1 MLETPFPPKEKVQ
14 IETAR
19 TPWQLLVSIT
29 AETSLKLMQL
39 REQLQRRGLRG
50 RALHPFDEHHGIGV
64 QRLTCRPTHRN
75 RLKQWR
81 PGASKLSRSSHGPRD
96 YKLLQ
101 LRTHRDQRLTRRTR
115 GTRQVRPKGDGK
127 TMSLISE
134 TGAHAQGRQ
143 TFMVSGGGVAS
154 STASTAAQ
162 EQASRA
168 FPLAA
173 ITGHGT
179 LKLSLMLAAVDPA
192 LGGVIIAGGRGTGKS
207 VLARGLHAL
216 LPPIEVLDQESA
228 DVPAGPG
235 LNLDPSRPEE
245 WEENWR
251 ERLSNEPPSKVI
263 PAPFVQV
270 PLGITE
276 DRLVGAVDVAAS
288 LASGS
293 AVFQP
298 GLLAEAHR
306 GVLYVDELNLLDDG
320 IINLLLAAVGAGENQ
335 VEREG
340 LSLSHPC
347 RPLLIATYNPEEG
360 NVRDHLLDRFAIAL
374 SANQLVSTEERVEI
388 TNAVL
393 SHGQCSRSFSERWK
407 EETDALATQLL
418 LARQWL
424 PDVRISREQIEY
436 LVTEALR
443 GGVEGHRSEL
453 YAVRV
458 ARAHA
463 ALSGREQVE
472 ADDLQVAVA
481 LVIAPRASQLP
492 PPDQQMEPPPPPD
505 AGEQNPENQPPP
517 PQGTDQDQTDSPED
531 DSNDE
536 DENREDDNRED
547 DNRDEDDDESDQDE
561 APPSVPEEFML
572 DPEAVSIDP
581 DLLLFNAAKSKSGSS
596 GSRSVVLSDSRGR
609 YVKPMLPRGPVRRI
623 AVDATLRAAA
633 PYQKARRERHPGRNV
648 IVEESDLRA
657 KLLQRQAGA
666 LVIFL
671 VDASGSM
678 ALNRMQ
684 SAKGAVIRLLTEA
697 YENRDEVALIPFR
710 GDQAEVLLPPTRSI
724 TAARRRLESMPC
736 GGGSPLA
743 HGLTQ
748 AARVGA
754 NALAT
759 GDLGQVVVVAI
770 TDGRGNVPL
779 STSLGQP
786 ELEGEEK
793 PDLKQEVL
801 DVATRYRML
810 GIKLLVIDTERKF
823 IGSGMGKDL
832 AEAAG
837 GKYVQLPKASDQAIA
852 AIAMDAINAVT

>member
-1 MLETPFPPKEKVQ
+1 M
-14 IETAR
+14 
-19 TPWQLLVSIT
+19 
-29 AETSLKLMQL
+29 
-39 REQLQRRGLRG
+39 
-50 RALHPFDEHHGIGV
+50 
-64 QRLTCRPTHRN
+64 
-75 RLKQWR
+75 
-81 PGASKLSRSSHGPRD
+81 
-96 YKLLQ
+96 
-101 LRTHRDQRLTRRTR
+101 
-115 GTRQVRPKGDGK
+115 
-127 TMSLISE
+127 
-134 TGAHAQGRQ
+134 
-143 TFMVSGGGVAS
+143 VAS
-154 STASTAAQ
+154 GVASTAAQ
-162 EQASRA
+162 DQAKRA

-179 LKLSLMLAAVDPA
+179 LKLALMLAAVDPG

-216 LPPIEVLDQESA
+216 LPPIEVLDVEGG
-228 DVPAGPG
+228 DGPQSHG
-235 LNLDPSRPEE
+235 RNLDPTRPDD
-245 WEENWR
+245 WDANAR
-251 ERLSNEPPSKVI
+251 RRITARGGDPDNTSSDALMPTRVI

-270 PLGITE
+270 PLGVTE
-276 DRLVGAVDVAAS
+276 DRLVGSVDVTAS
-288 LASGS
+288 LASGN

-320 IINLLLAAVGAGENQ
+320 IVNLLLAAVGSGVNQ

-360 NVRDHLLDRFAIAL
+360 TVRDHLLDRFAIAL
-374 SANQLVSTEERVEI
+374 SANQLVSTEQRVEI
-388 TNAVL
+388 TEAVL
-393 SHGQCSRSFSERWK
+393 AHGQCSRSFAERWR

-424 PDVRISREQIEY
+424 PDVQISSEQIEY
-436 LVTEALR
+436 LVTEAIR

-458 ARAHA
+458 AKAHA
-463 ALSGREQVE
+463 ALSGRDRVE

-492 PPDQQMEPPPPPD
+492 PPDQQMEPPPPPEQPQD
-505 AGEQNPENQPPP
+505 QSPPPPEAGDQNPENQPPP
-517 PQGTDQDQTDSPED
+517 PEGSGEDESDPPEDDSSDDNDPDQDNSPED
-531 DSNDE
+531 DSP
-536 DENREDDNRED
+536 DD
-547 DNRDEDDDESDQDE
+547 Q

-572 DPEAVSIDP
+572 DPEAVAIDP
-581 DLLLFNAAKSKSGSS
+581 ELLLFGAAKSQSGSS
-596 GSRSVVLSDSRGR
+596 GSRSVVFSDSRGR

-633 PYQKARRERHPGRNV
+633 PYQKARRARQPERTV
-648 IVEESDLRA
+648 IVEEADLRA
-657 KLLQRQAGA
+657 KLLQRKAGA

-786 ELEGEEK
+786 QLEGEEK

-801 DVATRYRML
+801 DVASRYRLL

-837 GKYVQLPKASDQAIA
+837 GNYVQLPKASDQAIA
-852 AIAMDAINAVT
+852 AIAMEAINSV

>member
-1 MLETPFPPKEKVQ
+1 M
-14 IETAR
+14 
-19 TPWQLLVSIT
+19 
-29 AETSLKLMQL
+29 
-39 REQLQRRGLRG
+39 
-50 RALHPFDEHHGIGV
+50 
-64 QRLTCRPTHRN
+64 
-75 RLKQWR
+75 
-81 PGASKLSRSSHGPRD
+81 
-96 YKLLQ
+96 
-101 LRTHRDQRLTRRTR
+101 
-115 GTRQVRPKGDGK
+115 
-127 TMSLISE
+127 
-134 TGAHAQGRQ
+134 
-143 TFMVSGGGVAS
+143 VAS
-154 STASTAAQ
+154 GVTSNGVISTAALD
-162 EQASRA
+162 QASRS

-179 LKLSLMLAAVDPA
+179 LKLALLLAAVDPG

-216 LPPIEVLDQESA
+216 LPPIDIVDLEA
-228 DVPAGPG
+228 AGETKLPG
-235 LNLDPSRPEE
+235 RNLDSQDARDWGEQPQD
-245 WEENWR
+245 
-251 ERLSNEPPSKVI
+251 PPTTVI
-263 PAPFVQV
+263 PAPFIQI
-270 PLGITE
+270 PLGVTE
-276 DRLVGAVDVAAS
+276 DRLVGSVDVTAS

-293 AVFQP
+293 PVFQP

-320 IINLLLAAVGAGENQ
+320 IINLLLAAVGSGENQ

-360 NVRDHLLDRFAIAL
+360 AIRDHLLDRFAIVL
-374 SANQLVSTEERVEI
+374 SANQIVSTEQRVEI

-393 SHGQCSRSFSERWK
+393 AHGQCSRSFSDQWS

-424 PDVRISREQIEY
+424 PDVKVSSEQIEY
-436 LVTEALR
+436 LVTEAIR

-453 YAVRV
+453 YAVR
-458 ARAHA
+458 AAKAHA
-463 ALSGREQVE
+463 ALSGRDQVE
-472 ADDLQVAVA
+472 AEALQVAVA
-481 LVIAPRASQLP
+481 LVIAPRASQMP
-492 PPDQQMEPPPPPD
+492 PPEQQMEPPPPQ
-505 AGEQNPENQPPP
+505 EQQPPQDQEPPP
-517 PQGTDQDQTDSPED
+517 PPEGSGEEEEPNSQEQESEDNSDDDEDDSPE
-531 DSNDE
+531 E
-536 DENREDDNRED
+536 
-547 DNRDEDDDESDQDE
+547 Q

-572 DPEAVSIDP
+572 DPEAVAIDP
-581 DLLLFNAAKSKSGSS
+581 DLLLFNAAKSKSGNS

-633 PYQKARRERHPGRNV
+633 PYQKARRARQPDRVV

-786 ELEGEEK
+786 VLEGEEK

-810 GIKLLVIDTERKF
+810 GLKLLVIDTERKF

-852 AIAMDAINAVT
+852 AVAMDALNSV

>member
-1 MLETPFPPKEKVQ
+1 M
-14 IETAR
+14 A
-19 TPWQLLVSIT
+19 
-29 AETSLKLMQL
+29 
-39 REQLQRRGLRG
+39 
-50 RALHPFDEHHGIGV
+50 
-64 QRLTCRPTHRN
+64 
-75 RLKQWR
+75 
-81 PGASKLSRSSHGPRD
+81 
-96 YKLLQ
+96 
-101 LRTHRDQRLTRRTR
+101 
-115 GTRQVRPKGDGK
+115 
-127 TMSLISE
+127 
-134 TGAHAQGRQ
+134 
-143 TFMVSGGGVAS
+143 VSGSTSS
-154 STASTAAQ
+154 STSSWSGEREVKDMAD
-162 EQASRA
+162 RA

-179 LKLSLMLAAVDPA
+179 LKLALLLAAVDPG

-216 LPPIEVLDQESA
+216 LPPIEVIDLANNPENQSNDESLR
-228 DVPAGPG
+228 PIG
-235 LNLDPSRPEE
+235 LNLDPQLPDEWDQATKSLIDKRAKSKYGEE
-245 WEENWR
+245 TDGSIPR
-251 ERLSNEPPSKVI
+251 RVV

-276 DRLVGAVDVAAS
+276 DRLVGAVDVPAS

-293 AVFQP
+293 PIFQP

-306 GVLYVDELNLLDDG
+306 GVLYVDELNLLDEG
-320 IINLLLAAVGAGENQ
+320 IVNLLLAAFGSGENR

-347 RPLLIATYNPEEG
+347 RPLLLATYNPEEG
-360 NVRDHLLDRFAIAL
+360 AIRDHLLDRFAIVL
-374 SANQLVSTEERVEI
+374 SADQLISNEQRVEI
-388 TNAVL
+388 TQAVL
-393 SHGQCSRSFSERWK
+393 AHGKCSSSFAAAWAQ
-407 EETDALATQLL
+407 ETEALATQLL

-424 PDVRISREQIEY
+424 PDVQISHDQIEY
-436 LVTEALR
+436 LVAEAIR

-458 ARAHA
+458 AKAHA
-463 ALSGREQVE
+463 ALCGHDKVD
-472 ADDLQVAVA
+472 ADDLQVAVR
-481 LVIAPRASQLP
+481 LVIAPRALQLPPQEEQIEPPPPEDQQEPP
-492 PPDQQMEPPPPPD
+492 PPDQ
-505 AGEQNPENQPPP
+505 PE
-517 PQGTDQDQTDSPED
+517 ED
-531 DSNDE
+531 T
-536 DENREDDNRED
+536 
-547 DNRDEDDDESDQDE
+547 SDQDDQQE
-561 APPSVPEEFML
+561 EEDDTPEDQTPPVPEEFMM
-572 DPEAVSIDP
+572 DPEACVIDP
-581 DLLLFNAAKSKSGSS
+581 DLLLFASAKSKSGNS
-596 GSRSVVLSDSRGR
+596 GSRSAVLSDNRGR
-609 YVKPMLPRGPVRRI
+609 YVKPIIPRGPVRRI

-633 PYQKARRERHPGRNV
+633 PYQKARREREPGRKV
-648 IVEESDLRA
+648 IVEEADLRA
-657 KLLQRQAGA
+657 KLLQRKAGA

-697 YENRDEVALIPFR
+697 YENRDEVSLIPFR

-724 TAARRRLESMPC
+724 TAAKRRLETMPC

-779 STSLGQP
+779 GTSLGQP
-786 ELEGEEK
+786 QIEGEE
-793 PDLKQEVL
+793 PVDLKQEVL
-801 DVATRYRML
+801 DVAGRYRSL

-852 AIAMDAINAVT
+852 AIAMEAIGTVG

>member
-1 MLETPFPPKEKVQ
+1 
-14 IETAR
+14 
-19 TPWQLLVSIT
+19 
-29 AETSLKLMQL
+29 
-39 REQLQRRGLRG
+39 
-50 RALHPFDEHHGIGV
+50 
-64 QRLTCRPTHRN
+64 
-75 RLKQWR
+75 
-81 PGASKLSRSSHGPRD
+81 
-96 YKLLQ
+96 
-101 LRTHRDQRLTRRTR
+101 
-115 GTRQVRPKGDGK
+115 
-127 TMSLISE
+127 
-134 TGAHAQGRQ
+134 
-143 TFMVSGGGVAS
+143 
-154 STASTAAQ
+154 
-162 EQASRA
+162 
-168 FPLAA
+168 
-173 ITGHGT
+173 
-179 LKLSLMLAAVDPA
+179 
-192 LGGVIIAGGRGTGKS
+192 
-207 VLARGLHAL
+207 
-216 LPPIEVLDQESA
+216 
-228 DVPAGPG
+228 
-235 LNLDPSRPEE
+235 
-245 WEENWR
+245 
-251 ERLSNEPPSKVI
+251 VI
-263 PAPFVQV
+263 PAPFIQI
-270 PLGITE
+270 PLGVTE
-276 DRLVGAVDVAAS
+276 DRLVGSVDVTAS

-293 AVFQP
+293 PVFQP

-320 IINLLLAAVGAGENQ
+320 IINLLLAAVGSGENQ

-360 NVRDHLLDRFAIAL
+360 AIRDHLLDRFAIVL
-374 SANQLVSTEERVEI
+374 SANQIVSTEQRVEI

-393 SHGQCSRSFSERWK
+393 AHGQCSRSFSDKWS

-424 PDVRISREQIEY
+424 PDVQISSDQIKY
-436 LVTEALR
+436 LVTEAIR

-453 YAVRV
+453 YAVR
-458 ARAHA
+458 AAKAHA
-463 ALSGREQVE
+463 ALSGRDQVE
-472 ADDLQVAVA
+472 AEDLQVAVA

-492 PPDQQMEPPPPPD
+492 PPEQQMEPPPAQD
-505 AGEQNPENQPPP
+505 QQPPP
-517 PQGTDQDQTDSPED
+517 PPEGSGEEEEQDGDDQDSEDQESEDNDDDDSPE
-531 DSNDE
+531 E
-536 DENREDDNRED
+536 
-547 DNRDEDDDESDQDE
+547 Q

-572 DPEAVSIDP
+572 DPEAVAIDP
-581 DLLLFNAAKSKSGSS
+581 DLLLFNAAKSKSGNS

-609 YVKPMLPRGPVRRI
+609 YVKPILPRGPVRRI

-633 PYQKARRERHPGRNV
+633 PYQKARRARQPDRLV

-786 ELEGEEK
+786 VLEGEEK

-810 GIKLLVIDTERKF
+810 GLKLLVIDTERKF

-852 AIAMDAINAVT
+852 AVAMDALNTV

>member
-1 MLETPFPPKEKVQ
+1 
-14 IETAR
+14 
-19 TPWQLLVSIT
+19 
-29 AETSLKLMQL
+29 
-39 REQLQRRGLRG
+39 
-50 RALHPFDEHHGIGV
+50 
-64 QRLTCRPTHRN
+64 
-75 RLKQWR
+75 
-81 PGASKLSRSSHGPRD
+81 
-96 YKLLQ
+96 
-101 LRTHRDQRLTRRTR
+101 
-115 GTRQVRPKGDGK
+115 
-127 TMSLISE
+127 
-134 TGAHAQGRQ
+134 
-143 TFMVSGGGVAS
+143 
-154 STASTAAQ
+154 
-162 EQASRA
+162 
-168 FPLAA
+168 
-173 ITGHGT
+173 
-179 LKLSLMLAAVDPA
+179 
-192 LGGVIIAGGRGTGKS
+192 
-207 VLARGLHAL
+207 
-216 LPPIEVLDQESA
+216 
-228 DVPAGPG
+228 
-235 LNLDPSRPEE
+235 
-245 WEENWR
+245 
-251 ERLSNEPPSKVI
+251 
-263 PAPFVQV
+263 
-270 PLGITE
+270 
-276 DRLVGAVDVAAS
+276 
-288 LASGS
+288 
-293 AVFQP
+293 
-298 GLLAEAHR
+298 
-306 GVLYVDELNLLDDG
+306 VLYVDELNLLDDG
-320 IINLLLAAVGAGENQ
+320 IVNLMLAAVGSGENR

-374 SANQLVSTEERVEI
+374 SANQLVSTEQRVEI
-388 TNAVL
+388 TNAVI
-393 SHGQCSRSFSERWK
+393 SHGQCSRSFAEKWS

-424 PDVRISREQIEY
+424 PDVQISGEQIEY
-436 LVTEALR
+436 LVTEAIR

-458 ARAHA
+458 AKAHA
-463 ALSGREQVE
+463 ALSGRDQVE
-472 ADDLQVAVA
+472 AEDLQVAVA
-481 LVIAPRASQLP
+481 LVIAPRASQMP
-492 PPDQQMEPPPPPD
+492 PPDQQMEPPPPEDQEP
-505 AGEQNPENQPPP
+505 PPP
-517 PQGTDQDQTDSPED
+517 PQDQGDQQQENPPPPPEGSGEEENDPPED
-531 DSNDE
+531 NND
-536 DENREDDNRED
+536 DDNS
-547 DNRDEDDDESDQDE
+547 DDDEGDGEEDQ
-561 APPSVPEEFML
+561 APPAVPEEFML
-572 DPEAVSIDP
+572 DPEAIEVDP
-581 DLLLFNAAKSKSGSS
+581 DLLLFNAAKAKSGNS

-633 PYQKARRERHPGRNV
+633 PYQKIRREREPGRSV
-648 IVEESDLRA
+648 IVEEGDLRA
-657 KLLQRQAGA
+657 KLLQRKAGA
-666 LVIFL
+666 LVVFL

-801 DVATRYRML
+801 DVAARYRML

-852 AIAMDAINAVT
+852 AVALDAINGI

>member
-1 MLETPFPPKEKVQ
+1 
-14 IETAR
+14 
-19 TPWQLLVSIT
+19 
-29 AETSLKLMQL
+29 
-39 REQLQRRGLRG
+39 
-50 RALHPFDEHHGIGV
+50 
-64 QRLTCRPTHRN
+64 
-75 RLKQWR
+75 
-81 PGASKLSRSSHGPRD
+81 
-96 YKLLQ
+96 
-101 LRTHRDQRLTRRTR
+101 
-115 GTRQVRPKGDGK
+115 
-127 TMSLISE
+127 
-134 TGAHAQGRQ
+134 
-143 TFMVSGGGVAS
+143 MVATGVAVKDD
-154 STASTAAQ
+154 
-162 EQASRA
+162 QATRA

-179 LKLSLMLAAVDPA
+179 LKLALLLAAVDPG
-192 LGGVIIAGGRGTGKS
+192 LGGVVIAGGRGTGKS

-216 LPPIEVLDQESA
+216 LPPIDILDAEGG
-228 DVPAGPG
+228 VGR
-235 LNLDPSRPEE
+235 NLDPQNPEE
-245 WEENWR
+245 WDDATR
-251 ERLSNEPPSKVI
+251 EGITGEAPSTVI
-263 PAPFVQV
+263 SAPFVQI

-288 LASGS
+288 LSSGS

-298 GLLAEAHR
+298 GLLADAHR

-320 IINLLLAAVGAGENQ
+320 IVNLMLAAVGSGENR

-374 SANQLVSTEERVEI
+374 SANQLVSTEQRVEI
-388 TNAVL
+388 TNAVI
-393 SHGQCSRSFSERWK
+393 SHGQCSRSFAEKWS

-424 PDVRISREQIEY
+424 PDVQISGEQIEY
-436 LVTEALR
+436 LVTEAIR

-458 ARAHA
+458 AKAHA
-463 ALSGREQVE
+463 ALSGRDQVE

-481 LVIAPRASQLP
+481 LVIAPRASQMP
-492 PPDQQMEPPPPPD
+492 PPDQQIEPPPPQD
-505 AGEQNPENQPPP
+505 QQPPP
-517 PQGTDQDQTDSPED
+517 PQDQGDQQQDNPPPPPEGSDEEDNDQPED
-531 DSNDE
+531 NS
-536 DENREDDNRED
+536 DDD
-547 DNRDEDDDESDQDE
+547 TSDDDEGDSEEDQT
-561 APPSVPEEFML
+561 PPAVPEEFML
-572 DPEAVSIDP
+572 DPEAIEVDP
-581 DLLLFNAAKSKSGSS
+581 DLLLFNAAKAKSGNS

-633 PYQKARRERHPGRNV
+633 PYQKIRREREPGRSV
-648 IVEESDLRA
+648 IVEEGDLRA
-657 KLLQRQAGA
+657 KLLQRKAGA
-666 LVIFL
+666 LVVFL

-786 ELEGEEK
+786 ELDGEEK

-801 DVATRYRML
+801 DVAARYRML

-852 AIAMDAINAVT
+852 AVAMDAINAI

>member
-1 MLETPFPPKEKVQ
+1 M
-14 IETAR
+14 
-19 TPWQLLVSIT
+19 
-29 AETSLKLMQL
+29 
-39 REQLQRRGLRG
+39 
-50 RALHPFDEHHGIGV
+50 
-64 QRLTCRPTHRN
+64 
-75 RLKQWR
+75 
-81 PGASKLSRSSHGPRD
+81 
-96 YKLLQ
+96 
-101 LRTHRDQRLTRRTR
+101 
-115 GTRQVRPKGDGK
+115 
-127 TMSLISE
+127 
-134 TGAHAQGRQ
+134 
-143 TFMVSGGGVAS
+143 VAS
-154 STASTAAQ
+154 STGSAAPAVGTSD
-162 EQASRA
+162 QAARA

-179 LKLSLMLAAVDPA
+179 LKLALLLAAVDPG
-192 LGGVIIAGGRGTGKS
+192 LGGVVIAGGRGTGKS

-216 LPPIEVLDQESA
+216 LPPIDSLDLGSA
-228 DVPAGPG
+228 ATALHVDPARPDDWDGPTRQRITELG
-235 LNLDPSRPEE
+235 GDASGADRSALLPTRVE
-245 WEENWR
+245 
-251 ERLSNEPPSKVI
+251 

-276 DRLVGAVDVAAS
+276 DRLVGSVDVAAS
-288 LASGS
+288 LAAG
-293 AVFQP
+293 APVFQP

-306 GVLYVDELNLLDDG
+306 GVLYIDELNLLDDQ
-320 IINLLLAAVGAGENQ
+320 ITNLLLAAVGSGDNRI
-335 VEREG
+335 EREG

-347 RPLLIATYNPEEG
+347 RCLLIATYNPEEG
-360 NVRDHLLDRFAIAL
+360 AVRDHLLDRFAIAL
-374 SANQLVSTEERVEI
+374 SANQLLDVEQRVAI
-388 TNAVL
+388 TRSAL
-393 SHGQCSRSFSERWK
+393 DHGESVEAFRARFQ
-407 EETDALATQLL
+407 EETDGLATQLL

-424 PDVRISREQIEY
+424 PDVRISREQITY
-436 LVTEALR
+436 LVTEAIR

-463 ALSGREQVE
+463 ALSGRDQVE
-472 ADDLQVAVA
+472 AEDLQVAVR
-481 LVIAPRASQLP
+481 LVIAPRALQLP
-492 PPDQQMEPPPPPD
+492 PPDPNQPMEPPPPP
-505 AGEQNPENQPPP
+505 P
-517 PQGTDQDQTDSPED
+517 PQGEQPPEEPEPPQNEDDQDDNSEDEPDEPED
-531 DSNDE
+531 DTPE
-536 DENREDDNRED
+536 D
-547 DNRDEDDDESDQDE
+547 Q
-561 APPSVPEEFML
+561 APPQIPEEFLL
-572 DPEAVSIDP
+572 DPEATAIDP
-581 DLLLFNAAKSKSGSS
+581 DLLLFGAAKAKSGGS
-596 GSRSVVLSDSRGR
+596 GSRAVVMSESRGR

-633 PYQKARRERHPGRNV
+633 PYQKARREREPHRKV
-648 IVEESDLRA
+648 IVEDGDLRA
-657 KLLQRQAGA
+657 KQLQRKAGA

-710 GDQAEVLLPPTRSI
+710 GEQAEVLLPPTRSI

-779 STSLGQP
+779 GRSLGQP
-786 ELEGEEK
+786 VLEGEE
-793 PDLKQEVL
+793 PVDLKEEVKQ
-801 DVATRYRML
+801 VASRYRTL

-837 GKYVQLPKASDQAIA
+837 GRYVQLPKASDQAIA
-852 AIAMDAINAVT
+852 AIALEAIQGV

>member
-1 MLETPFPPKEKVQ
+1 M
-14 IETAR
+14 
-19 TPWQLLVSIT
+19 
-29 AETSLKLMQL
+29 
-39 REQLQRRGLRG
+39 
-50 RALHPFDEHHGIGV
+50 
-64 QRLTCRPTHRN
+64 
-75 RLKQWR
+75 
-81 PGASKLSRSSHGPRD
+81 
-96 YKLLQ
+96 
-101 LRTHRDQRLTRRTR
+101 
-115 GTRQVRPKGDGK
+115 
-127 TMSLISE
+127 
-134 TGAHAQGRQ
+134 
-143 TFMVSGGGVAS
+143 VAS
-154 STASTAAQ
+154 GVTSNGVISTASLD
-162 EQASRA
+162 QASRA

-179 LKLSLMLAAVDPA
+179 LKLALLLAAVDPG

-216 LPPIEVLDQESA
+216 LPPIDIVDLEA
-228 DVPAGPG
+228 AGETKLPG
-235 LNLDPSRPEE
+235 RNLDPQDAQD
-245 WEENWR
+245 WG
-251 ERLSNEPPSKVI
+251 ERQQNPPTTVI
-263 PAPFVQV
+263 PAPFIQI
-270 PLGITE
+270 PLGVTE
-276 DRLVGAVDVAAS
+276 DRLVGSVDVTAS
-288 LASGS
+288 LAGGS
-293 AVFQP
+293 AIFQP

-320 IINLLLAAVGAGENQ
+320 IINLLLAAVGSGENQ

-360 NVRDHLLDRFAIAL
+360 AIRDHLLDRFAIVL
-374 SANQLVSTEERVEI
+374 SANQIVSTEQRVEI

-393 SHGQCSRSFSERWK
+393 AHGQCSRSFSEQWS

-424 PDVRISREQIEY
+424 PDVKVSSEQIEY
-436 LVTEALR
+436 LVTEAIR

-453 YAVRV
+453 YAVR
-458 ARAHA
+458 AAKAHA
-463 ALSGREQVE
+463 ALSGRDQVE
-472 ADDLQVAVA
+472 AEDLQVAVA
-481 LVIAPRASQLP
+481 LVIAPRASQMP
-492 PPDQQMEPPPPPD
+492 PPDQQMEPPPPQ
-505 AGEQNPENQPPP
+505 EQQPPQDQEPPP
-517 PQGTDQDQTDSPED
+517 PPEGSGDEEEQDSEEKESEDNSDQDDNEDDDDSPE
-531 DSNDE
+531 E
-536 DENREDDNRED
+536 
-547 DNRDEDDDESDQDE
+547 Q

-572 DPEAVSIDP
+572 DPEAVAIDP
-581 DLLLFNAAKSKSGSS
+581 DLLLFNAAKSKSGNS

-633 PYQKARRERHPGRNV
+633 PYQKARRARQPDRVV

-786 ELEGEEK
+786 VLEGEEK

-801 DVATRYRML
+801 DVASRYRML
-810 GIKLLVIDTERKF
+810 GLKLLVIDTERKF

-852 AIAMDAINAVT
+852 AVAMDALNSV

>member
-1 MLETPFPPKEKVQ
+1 M
-14 IETAR
+14 
-19 TPWQLLVSIT
+19 
-29 AETSLKLMQL
+29 
-39 REQLQRRGLRG
+39 
-50 RALHPFDEHHGIGV
+50 
-64 QRLTCRPTHRN
+64 
-75 RLKQWR
+75 
-81 PGASKLSRSSHGPRD
+81 
-96 YKLLQ
+96 
-101 LRTHRDQRLTRRTR
+101 
-115 GTRQVRPKGDGK
+115 
-127 TMSLISE
+127 
-134 TGAHAQGRQ
+134 GRQ

-154 STASTAAQ
+154 GVASTAAMD
-162 EQASRA
+162 QANRA

-179 LKLSLMLAAVDPA
+179 LKLALMLAAVDPG

-216 LPPIEVLDQESA
+216 LPPIEILDPAHAQ
-228 DVPAGPG
+228 VPIGPG
-235 LNLDPSRPEE
+235 RNLDPKQPEE
-245 WEENWR
+245 WGSTLR
-251 ERLSNEPPSKVI
+251 ETLGAEPPSTVI

-276 DRLVGAVDVAAS
+276 DRLVGAVDVTAS

-293 AVFQP
+293 PVFQP

-320 IINLLLAAVGAGENQ
+320 IVNLLLAAVGAGENQ

-374 SANQLVSTEERVEI
+374 SADQLVSTEQRVEI

-393 SHGQCSRSFSERWK
+393 SHGQCSRSFAERWK
-407 EETDALATQLL
+407 EDTDALATQLL

-424 PDVRISREQIEY
+424 PDVSISREQIEY
-436 LVTEALR
+436 LVTEAIR

-458 ARAHA
+458 AKAHA
-463 ALSGREQVE
+463 ALSGRDQVDAE
-472 ADDLQVAVA
+472 DLQVAVA

-492 PPDQQMEPPPPPD
+492 PPDQQMEPPPPPEPPQDETPPPPPD
-505 AGEQNPENQPPP
+505 AGEQNPEDQPPP
-517 PQGTDQDQTDSPED
+517 EGSDQDQDDQPDDNSDDNTDDDDNNDD
-531 DSNDE
+531 DSDE
-536 DENREDDNRED
+536 D
-547 DNRDEDDDESDQDE
+547 Q
-561 APPSVPEEFML
+561 APPAVPEEFML
-572 DPEAVSIDP
+572 DPEAVAIDS

-633 PYQKARRERHPGRNV
+633 PYQKARRERQPDRTV
-648 IVEESDLRA
+648 IVEEADLRA

-786 ELEGEEK
+786 ELEGEDK

-801 DVATRYRML
+801 DVASRYRML

-852 AIAMDAINAVT
+852 AVAMDAINSVT

>member
-1 MLETPFPPKEKVQ
+1 M
-14 IETAR
+14 
-19 TPWQLLVSIT
+19 
-29 AETSLKLMQL
+29 
-39 REQLQRRGLRG
+39 
-50 RALHPFDEHHGIGV
+50 
-64 QRLTCRPTHRN
+64 
-75 RLKQWR
+75 
-81 PGASKLSRSSHGPRD
+81 
-96 YKLLQ
+96 
-101 LRTHRDQRLTRRTR
+101 
-115 GTRQVRPKGDGK
+115 
-127 TMSLISE
+127 
-134 TGAHAQGRQ
+134 
-143 TFMVSGGGVAS
+143 VAS
-154 STASTAAQ
+154 GSAASGSVAGGSATSGSASSSAA
-162 EQASRA
+162 ARA

-179 LKLSLMLAAVDPA
+179 LKLALLLAAVDPG
-192 LGGVIIAGGRGTGKS
+192 LGGVVIAGGRGTGKS

-216 LPPIEVLDQESA
+216 LPPIDVLDLGSSGAPLNALNIDPQRPDDWDAATRARLTDLGA
-228 DVPAGPG
+228 DPTGADAQALLPT
-235 LNLDPSRPEE
+235 
-245 WEENWR
+245 
-251 ERLSNEPPSKVI
+251 KVI

-276 DRLVGAVDVAAS
+276 DRLVGSVDVTAS
-288 LASGS
+288 LASGQ

-306 GVLYVDELNLLDDG
+306 GVLYVDELNLLDDN
-320 IINLLLAAVGAGENQ
+320 ITNLLLAAVGSGDNRI
-335 VEREG
+335 EREG

-347 RPLLIATYNPEEG
+347 RCLLIATYNPEEG
-360 NVRDHLLDRFAIAL
+360 AVRDHLLDRFAIAL
-374 SANQLVSTEERVEI
+374 SANQVLELDQRVEI
-388 TNAVL
+388 T
-393 SHGQCSRSFSERWK
+393 RSAMAQAESSEAFRVKWQ

-424 PDVRISREQIEY
+424 PDVKISREQITY
-436 LVTEALR
+436 LVNEALR

-463 ALSGREQVE
+463 ALSGRDQVE
-472 ADDLQVAVA
+472 ADDLQVAVR
-481 LVIAPRASQLP
+481 LVIAPRALQLP
-492 PPDQQMEPPPPPD
+492 PPDPDQPMEPPPPP
-505 AGEQNPENQPPP
+505 P
-517 PQGTDQDQTDSPED
+517 PQGEQEPEQPEPPENEQDNESDEDNEPEQEEDTPED
-531 DSNDE
+531 
-536 DENREDDNRED
+536 
-547 DNRDEDDDESDQDE
+547 Q
-561 APPSVPEEFML
+561 APPSIPEEFLL
-572 DPEAVSIDP
+572 DPEAIAIDP
-581 DLLLFNAAKSKSGSS
+581 DLLLFNAGKAKSGGS
-596 GSRSVVLSDSRGR
+596 GSRAVVFSDSRGR
-609 YVKPMLPRGPVRRI
+609 YVKPMLPRGPVKRI

-633 PYQKARRERHPGRNV
+633 PYQKTRREREPHRTV
-648 IVEESDLRA
+648 IVEDGDLRA
-657 KLLQRQAGA
+657 KQLQRKAGA

-710 GDQAEVLLPPTRSI
+710 GEQAEVLLPPTRSI

-743 HGLTQ
+743 HGLSQ
-748 AARVGA
+748 AARVAA

-779 STSLGQP
+779 SRSLGQP
-786 ELEGEEK
+786 QLEGEE
-793 PDLKQEVL
+793 PVDLKEEVKQ
-801 DVATRYRML
+801 VASRYRAL

-852 AIAMDAINAVT
+852 AIAMEAISGV

>member
-1 MLETPFPPKEKVQ
+1 MVATD
-14 IETAR
+14 
-19 TPWQLLVSIT
+19 VSV
-29 AETSLKLMQL
+29 K
-39 REQLQRRGLRG
+39 
-50 RALHPFDEHHGIGV
+50 DD
-64 QRLTCRPTHRN
+64 
-75 RLKQWR
+75 K
-81 PGASKLSRSSHGPRD
+81 
-96 YKLLQ
+96 
-101 LRTHRDQRLTRRTR
+101 
-115 GTRQVRPKGDGK
+115 
-127 TMSLISE
+127 
-134 TGAHAQGRQ
+134 
-143 TFMVSGGGVAS
+143 
-154 STASTAAQ
+154 
-162 EQASRA
+162 ASRA

-179 LKLSLMLAAVDPA
+179 LKLALLLAAVDPG
-192 LGGVIIAGGRGTGKS
+192 LGGVVIAGGRGTGKS

-216 LPPIEVLDQESA
+216 LPPIDILDVESG
-228 DVPAGPG
+228 VGR
-235 LNLDPSRPEE
+235 NLDPRKPEE
-245 WEENWR
+245 WDAATR
-251 ERLSNEPPSKVI
+251 EQFSGEVPSKVI
-263 PAPFVQV
+263 PAPFVQI

-288 LASGS
+288 LASGN

-320 IINLLLAAVGAGENQ
+320 IVNLMLAAVGRGENL

-347 RPLLIATYNPEEG
+347 RPLLIATYNPDEG

-374 SANQLVSTEERVEI
+374 SANQVVSTEQRVEI

-393 SHGQCSRSFSERWK
+393 NHGLCSRSFADTWA

-424 PDVRISREQIEY
+424 RDVQISSEQVQY
-436 LVTEALR
+436 LVIEAIR

-458 ARAHA
+458 AKAHA
-463 ALSGREQVE
+463 ALSGRDRVE
-472 ADDLQVAVA
+472 ADDLKVAVA

-492 PPDQQMEPPPPPD
+492 PADQQMEPPPPED
-505 AGEQNPENQPPP
+505 QPPP
-517 PQGTDQDQTDSPED
+517 PTSEGETPPDDEQEPPEN
-531 DSNDE
+531 S
-536 DENREDDNRED
+536 
-547 DNRDEDDDESDQDE
+547 DEDDEPENEDEDTPEDQ
-561 APPSVPEEFML
+561 APPSIPEEFML
-572 DPEAVSIDP
+572 DPESIAIDP
-581 DLLLFNAAKSKSGSS
+581 DLLLFNAAKSKDGNS
-596 GSRSVVLSDSRGR
+596 GSRSVVMSDSRGR

-633 PYQKARRERHPGRNV
+633 PHQKVRRERHPDRSV
-648 IVEESDLRA
+648 IVEEGDLRA
-657 KLLQRQAGA
+657 KLLQRKAGA
-666 LVIFL
+666 LVVFL

-684 SAKGAVIRLLTEA
+684 SAKGAVIRLLAEA

-786 ELEGEEK
+786 VLEGEQK
-793 PDLKQEVL
+793 ADLRQEVL
-801 DVATRYRML
+801 DVASQYRKL

-823 IGSGMGKDL
+823 IGSGMSKDL
-832 AEAAG
+832 AESAG
-837 GKYVQLPKASDQAIA
+837 GRYVQLPKASDQAIA
-852 AIAMDAINAVT
+852 AVAMEAISDI